1 MHSSQGIVV
10 KSKGVA
16 RGRGM
21 LIHLDTRPIYGGY
34 KAAYNLS
41 KIQGSATASVV
52 AIQLAA
58 SVGEGLIVLLYTIG
72 GYDTNNCLARVEFNW
87 LDNVEYN
94 SKTIKY

>member
-52 AIQLAA
+52 AI
-58 SVGEGLIVLLYTIG
+58 
-72 GYDTNNCLARVEFNW
+72 
-87 LDNVEYN
+87 
-94 SKTIKY
+94 